1 MRFATNQGFNT
12 GDHFYSYLKD
22 SFDVLYEEG
31 KTHPKMMSVGL
42 HCRIIGKPGRIQAL
56 KKFLDYIKKHKHV
69 WICKRV
75 DIAKHW
81 IKNYSKKIIFTNG
94 LIDLAQPRLGSK
106 VIFRTDDFFAS
117 AKRIIDPSPP
127 VFKEGVFDINGKWM
141 DGWESRRKRTVGHDY
156 LIIKLGKPG
165 SISKVNVDTS
175 HFNGN
180 QPSMISIDACNSKSN
195 NIKNFKW
202 KSLVGKKK
210 TKANSPHIF
219 KTSSKSVFTHIKL
232 NIFPDGGVAR
242 LRLFGNI
249 STENNN
255 FGNKTIN
262 LASLLD
268 GASVIACNNE
278 HFGKAENILAPG
290 KAKNMGD
297 GWETRRRRD
306 KGFDWLILNSI
317 DGEMI
322 NKIEISTHHFKGN
335 FPSHCSLQAAYIP
348 TNKSSSSIVNS
359 SKKWKILMNKT
370 TLKANKTHTF
380 KNTLMKKN
388 KVNYI
393 KINIFP
399 DGGISRFRI
408 FGKAR

>member
-1 MRFATNQGFNT
+1 M
-12 GDHFYSYLKD
+12 
-22 SFDVLYEEG
+22 
-31 KTHPKMMSVGL
+31 
-42 HCRIIGKPGRIQAL
+42 
-56 KKFLDYIKKHKHV
+56 
-69 WICKRV
+69 
-75 DIAKHW
+75 
-81 IKNYSKKIIFTNG
+81 SKKIIFTNG

-117 AKRIIDPSPP
+117 ADRIIDPSAP
-127 VFKEGVFDINGKWM
+127 VFKEGLFDKNGKWM
-141 DGWESRRKRTVGHDY
+141 DGWESRRKRTPGHDY

-180 QPSMISIDACNSKSN
+180 QPSMISIEACNSKSN

-202 KSLVGKKK
+202 KSLLGKKK

-242 LRLFGNI
+242 LRLYGNI
-249 STENNN
+249 SKEKND
-255 FGNKTIN
+255 FRNKTIN

-317 DGEMI
+317 DGEKI
-322 NKIEISTHHFKGN
+322 DKIEISTHHFKGN
-335 FPSHCSLQAAYIP
+335 FPSHCSLQAAYI
-348 TNKSSSSIVNS
+348 TTKKSSSSIVSGSN
-359 SKKWKILMNKT
+359 KWKTLMNKT
-370 TLKANKTHTF
+370 MLKANKTHTF
-380 KNTLMKKN
+380 RNVLMKNDKIN
-388 KVNYI
+388 FI

-408 FGKAR
+408 FGKAK

>member
-1 MRFATNQGFNT
+1 
-12 GDHFYSYLKD
+12 
-22 SFDVLYEEG
+22 
-31 KTHPKMMSVGL
+31 MSE
-42 HCRIIGKPGRIQAL
+42 
-56 KKFLDYIKKHKHV
+56 
-69 WICKRV
+69 
-75 DIAKHW
+75 
-81 IKNYSKKIIFTNG
+81 KIIFTNG

-106 VIFRTDDFFAS
+106 VIYKTDDFFAS
-117 AKRIIDPSPP
+117 ANRIINPSPA
-127 VFKEGVFDINGKWM
+127 VFKEGLFDRNGKWM
-141 DGWESRRKRTVGHDY
+141 DGWESRRKRNLGHDY

-165 SISKVNVDTS
+165 SILKVNVDTS

-180 QPSMISIDACNSKSN
+180 QPSMISMDGCNSKPN
-195 NIKNFKW
+195 NTKNFKW
-202 KSLVGKKK
+202 KTLVSKKK

-242 LRLFGNI
+242 LRLYGSI
-249 STENNN
+249 SKENNN
-255 FGNKTIN
+255 FTNKTIN

-317 DGEMI
+317 DGEKI
-322 NKIEISTHHFKGN
+322 DKIEISTHHFKGN

-348 TNKSSSSIVNS
+348 TKKSSSSIVKNS
-359 SKKWKILMNKT
+359 NKWKTLMKKT
-370 TLKANKTHTF
+370 SLKANKTHMF
-380 KNTLMKKN
+380 KNKLMKNDKIN
-388 KVNYI
+388 FI

-408 FGKAR
+408 FGKAK

>member
-1 MRFATNQGFNT
+1 
-12 GDHFYSYLKD
+12 
-22 SFDVLYEEG
+22 
-31 KTHPKMMSVGL
+31 MSE
-42 HCRIIGKPGRIQAL
+42 
-56 KKFLDYIKKHKHV
+56 
-69 WICKRV
+69 
-75 DIAKHW
+75 
-81 IKNYSKKIIFTNG
+81 KIIFTNG

-117 AKRIIDPSPP
+117 ADRIIDPSAP
-127 VFKEGVFDINGKWM
+127 VFKEGLFDKNGKWM
-141 DGWESRRKRTVGHDY
+141 DGWESRRKRTPGHDY

-180 QPSMISIDACNSKSN
+180 QPSMISIEACNSKSN

-202 KSLVGKKK
+202 KSLLVKKK
-210 TKANSPHIF
+210 TKANSHHIF

-242 LRLFGNI
+242 LRLYGNI
-249 STENNN
+249 SKEKND
-255 FGNKTIN
+255 FKNKTIN

-317 DGEMI
+317 DGEKI
-322 NKIEISTHHFKGN
+322 DKIEISTHHFKGN
-335 FPSHCSLQAAYIP
+335 FPSHCSLQAAYI
-348 TNKSSSSIVNS
+348 TTKKSSSSIVSGSN
-359 SKKWKILMNKT
+359 KWKTLMSKT
-370 TLKANKTHTF
+370 MLKANKTHTF
-380 KNTLMKKN
+380 RNVLMKNDKIN
-388 KVNYI
+388 FI

-408 FGKAR
+408 FGKAK